1 MDENRRYIRIERP
14 VVIKY
19 KATEEFRF
27 EDNSVGKNIS
37 EGGARFI
44 VYENFSKGT
53 KLDIQLEVP
62 FDPTP
67 ISTKGETV
75 WINRIGVEDS
85 GIFEVGVVFKGTA
98 QNDQKRLKKYIENE
112 IKERNKT

>member
-1 MDENRRYIRIERP
+1 MEENRKFIRIEWP

-19 KATEEFRF
+19 KATEKPSFK
-27 EDNSVGKNIS
+27 DQIVGKNIS
-37 EGGARFI
+37 ENGARFI
-44 VYENFSKGT
+44 VYEHFSKGT

-62 FDPTP
+62 FDSTP

-75 WINRIGVEDS
+75 WINKIGEQDS

-98 QNDQKRLKKYIENE
+98 QNDQKRLKTYIENE

>member
-1 MDENRRYIRIERP
+1 MEENRKFIRIEWP

-19 KATEEFRF
+19 KAIQEPRF
-27 EDNSVGKNIS
+27 GDESVGKNIS

-62 FDPTP
+62 FDSTP
-67 ISTKGETV
+67 IFTKGETV
-75 WINRIGVEDS
+75 WINKIGEENS
-85 GIFEVGVVFKGTA
+85 GIFEIGVVFKGTA

-112 IKERNKT
+112 IKERRKA